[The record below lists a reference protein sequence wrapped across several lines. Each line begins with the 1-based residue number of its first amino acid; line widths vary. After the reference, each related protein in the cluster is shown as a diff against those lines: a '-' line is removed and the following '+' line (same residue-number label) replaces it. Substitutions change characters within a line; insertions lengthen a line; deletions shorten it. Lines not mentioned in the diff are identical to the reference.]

1 VGHNYTEEEGWATRG
16 STKSGVI
23 RQRLT
28 PIGTTKGRWIG
39 SADDIEEARKLK
51 GNATIAGWGTV
62 LVLEGDSIVE

>member
-1 VGHNYTEEEGWATRG
+1 MGDKKKYQIWGYPAKT
-16 STKSGVI
+16 
-23 RQRLT
+23 T
-28 PIGTTKGRWIG
+28 PDWNHQGKWIG